1 MIRSIN
7 GYLTEQPANLTWI
20 IANAAPD
27 HVLKMSVRTASDGQV
42 RTVTI
47 RKP

>member
-7 GYLTEQPANLTWI
+7 GYLTEQPGNLAWI

-27 HVLKMSVRTASDGQV
+27 KVLKMSVRTASDGEV
-42 RTVTI
+42 HTI
-47 RKP
+47 TARLP